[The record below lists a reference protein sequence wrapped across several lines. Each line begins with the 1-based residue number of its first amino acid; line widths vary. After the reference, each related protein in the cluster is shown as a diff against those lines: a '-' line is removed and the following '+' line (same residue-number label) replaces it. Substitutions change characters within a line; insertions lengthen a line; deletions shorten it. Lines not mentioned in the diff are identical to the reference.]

1 MTSPS
6 PAARQQDVLD
16 LIDDVH
22 VPPPSAD
29 GQATA
34 RRLIR
39 HWWTTVRA
47 KDLDALEAILADDV
61 VIELPF
67 NESGRNEEG
76 GFRRYQGLQQVRE
89 FWRAAFKAEGT
100 SHGMTDVEITISP
113 DGKMVFVEGRGNLT
127 MASGKSY
134 RNRYVFRF
142 LIEGERIKHVREYYN
157 PITSAHAFGRL
168 VAGKFAIESL

>member
-1 MTSPS
+1 MNLPS
-6 PAARQQDVLD
+6 QHDRERDVLD
-16 LIDDVH
+16 LIDDTPD
-22 VPPPSAD
+22 PPDSPEGRAV
-29 GQATA
+29 A

-47 KDLDALEAILADDV
+47 KDLDGLATILADDV

-76 GFRRYQGLQQVRE
+76 GFRRYEGLQQVRG
-89 FWRAAFKAEGT
+89 FWEVAFKAEGK
-100 SHGMTDVEITISP
+100 SHGMTDVEITISA

-142 LIEGERIKHVREYYN
+142 LIEDERVKHVREYYN

-168 VAGKFAIESL
+168 VAGKFAIDSL